1 MKFSALFTIVLA
13 QEESSNGTA
22 VEERGRPNAPAAQ
35 DQSKR
40 YSQLVEMMGNYNA
53 AFDERKYWTYGCNC
67 LILGDRP
74 MSDPG
79 HGKPVDELDTVCKAY
94 KDCLKCARLIYFFKI
109 FMPNYWQTGDKIR
122 LRWQFGDMC
131 IGEFVKYKFS
141 INKSGN
147 ARCKS
152 DAGSCERALCE
163 CDRQFAIDHAAA
175 TGVYTDDFHAFWAP
189 NGWDPEGQC
198 MKGGNGQNDPQCCG
212 GNNAPYVSY

>member
-94 KDCLKCARLIYFFKI
+94 KDCLKCAR
-109 FMPNYWQTGDKIR
+109 
-122 LRWQFGDMC
+122 
-131 IGEFVKYKFS
+131 
-141 INKSGN
+141 
-147 ARCKS
+147 
-152 DAGSCERALCE
+152 
-163 CDRQFAIDHAAA
+163 
-175 TGVYTDDFHAFWAP
+175 
-189 NGWDPEGQC
+189 
-198 MKGGNGQNDPQCCG
+198 
-212 GNNAPYVSY
+212 

>member
-1 MKFSALFTIVLA
+1 
-13 QEESSNGTA
+13 
-22 VEERGRPNAPAAQ
+22 
-35 DQSKR
+35 
-40 YSQLVEMMGNYNA
+40 
-53 AFDERKYWTYGCNC
+53 
-67 LILGDRP
+67 
-74 MSDPG
+74 
-79 HGKPVDELDTVCKAY
+79 
-94 KDCLKCARLIYFFKI
+94 
-109 FMPNYWQTGDKIR
+109 
-122 LRWQFGDMC
+122 MC

-212 GNNAPYVSY
+212 GNNAPYVSYDFDNNRKNVSMRKQNILKSVFRPFTMQTRNLAVLMDQSNHPECAKMCLK

>member
-1 MKFSALFTIVLA
+1 
-13 QEESSNGTA
+13 
-22 VEERGRPNAPAAQ
+22 
-35 DQSKR
+35 
-40 YSQLVEMMGNYNA
+40 
-53 AFDERKYWTYGCNC
+53 
-67 LILGDRP
+67 
-74 MSDPG
+74 
-79 HGKPVDELDTVCKAY
+79 
-94 KDCLKCARLIYFFKI
+94 
-109 FMPNYWQTGDKIR
+109 
-122 LRWQFGDMC
+122 MC

-212 GNNAPYVSY
+212 GNNAPYVSDYLKKTKKNSHKPNKISKTIIQTLYNANKKSCCADGSVQPSGMC

>member
-1 MKFSALFTIVLA
+1 
-13 QEESSNGTA
+13 
-22 VEERGRPNAPAAQ
+22 
-35 DQSKR
+35 
-40 YSQLVEMMGNYNA
+40 
-53 AFDERKYWTYGCNC
+53 
-67 LILGDRP
+67 
-74 MSDPG
+74 
-79 HGKPVDELDTVCKAY
+79 
-94 KDCLKCARLIYFFKI
+94 
-109 FMPNYWQTGDKIR
+109 
-122 LRWQFGDMC
+122 MC

-212 GNNAPYVSY
+212 GNNAPYVSNNFQTQKCFYATTCTKQISDPLQCKQEILLRRRISPTIWNVLKCV

>member
-1 MKFSALFTIVLA
+1 MTDSLYL
-13 QEESSNGTA
+13 
-22 VEERGRPNAPAAQ
+22 
-35 DQSKR
+35 
-40 YSQLVEMMGNYNA
+40 
-53 AFDERKYWTYGCNC
+53 
-67 LILGDRP
+67 
-74 MSDPG
+74 
-79 HGKPVDELDTVCKAY
+79 
-94 KDCLKCARLIYFFKI
+94 
-109 FMPNYWQTGDKIR
+109 

-212 GNNAPYVSY
+212 GNNAPYVSNNFQTQKCFYATTCTKQISDPLQCK

>member
-1 MKFSALFTIVLA
+1 
-13 QEESSNGTA
+13 
-22 VEERGRPNAPAAQ
+22 
-35 DQSKR
+35 
-40 YSQLVEMMGNYNA
+40 
-53 AFDERKYWTYGCNC
+53 
-67 LILGDRP
+67 
-74 MSDPG
+74 
-79 HGKPVDELDTVCKAY
+79 
-94 KDCLKCARLIYFFKI
+94 
-109 FMPNYWQTGDKIR
+109 
-122 LRWQFGDMC
+122 MC

-212 GNNAPYVSY
+212 GNNAPYVSNNFQTQKYFYATTCTKKFRPFTMQTRNLAAPTDQSNHLECAKMCLN

>member
-1 MKFSALFTIVLA
+1 
-13 QEESSNGTA
+13 
-22 VEERGRPNAPAAQ
+22 
-35 DQSKR
+35 
-40 YSQLVEMMGNYNA
+40 
-53 AFDERKYWTYGCNC
+53 
-67 LILGDRP
+67 
-74 MSDPG
+74 
-79 HGKPVDELDTVCKAY
+79 
-94 KDCLKCARLIYFFKI
+94 
-109 FMPNYWQTGDKIR
+109 
-122 LRWQFGDMC
+122 MC

-212 GNNAPYVSY
+212 GNNAPYVSYLYVLYNMLV

>member
-1 MKFSALFTIVLA
+1 
-13 QEESSNGTA
+13 
-22 VEERGRPNAPAAQ
+22 
-35 DQSKR
+35 
-40 YSQLVEMMGNYNA
+40 
-53 AFDERKYWTYGCNC
+53 
-67 LILGDRP
+67 
-74 MSDPG
+74 
-79 HGKPVDELDTVCKAY
+79 
-94 KDCLKCARLIYFFKI
+94 
-109 FMPNYWQTGDKIR
+109 
-122 LRWQFGDMC
+122 MC

-163 CDRQFAIDHAAA
+163 CDRQFAIDHASA

-212 GNNAPYVSY
+212 GNNAPYVSDYLKKTKKNSHKPNKISKTIIQTLYNANKKSCCADGSVQPSGMC